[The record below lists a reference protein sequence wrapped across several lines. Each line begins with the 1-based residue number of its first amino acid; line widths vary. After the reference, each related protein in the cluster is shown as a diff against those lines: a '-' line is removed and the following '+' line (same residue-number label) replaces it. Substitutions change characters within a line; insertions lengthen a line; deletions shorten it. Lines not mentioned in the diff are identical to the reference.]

1 MLAYIIHPVIQPMRS
16 ANTGNDNYQNKF
28 IGRIEAPCPTA
39 HTEKKKEKKRDKKQ
53 KTKKDMILRLSAPV
67 TSDSLTTGTTQS
79 NFVMLTCSV
88 LQKTTIF

>member
-39 HTEKKKEKKRDKKQ
+39 HTEKKERKKKETKNKRQ
-53 KTKKDMILRLSAPV
+53 KRT
-67 TSDSLTTGTTQS
+67 
-79 NFVMLTCSV
+79 
-88 LQKTTIF
+88 

>member
-39 HTEKKKEKKRDKKQ
+39 HTEKKERKKKKRQ
-53 KTKKDMILRLSAPV
+53 KTKDKKGHDLEAV
-67 TSDSLTTGTTQS
+67 CTS
-79 NFVMLTCSV
+79 N
-88 LQKTTIF
+88 I